1 MATSQEPADLEK
13 GVARKCCSPQ
23 SQEDY
28 AKKPTIIK
36 FVEGQTGFT
45 ALLIWVFAIL
55 HFVAGASPAGQSSDF
70 LWGGIFCA
78 LAFLNGLQVWYMYEH
93 GDYFAKLSARLFG
106 QNRAQLK
113 CGLLLVFES
122 LAIIVV
128 FWTIEE
134 VVEG

>member
-1 MATSQEPADLEK
+1 
-13 GVARKCCSPQ
+13 
-23 SQEDY
+23 
-28 AKKPTIIK
+28 
-36 FVEGQTGFT
+36 
-45 ALLIWVFAIL
+45 
-55 HFVAGASPAGQSSDF
+55 
-70 LWGGIFCA
+70 
-78 LAFLNGLQVWYMYEH
+78 MYEH
-93 GDYFAKLSARLFG
+93 GDYFG